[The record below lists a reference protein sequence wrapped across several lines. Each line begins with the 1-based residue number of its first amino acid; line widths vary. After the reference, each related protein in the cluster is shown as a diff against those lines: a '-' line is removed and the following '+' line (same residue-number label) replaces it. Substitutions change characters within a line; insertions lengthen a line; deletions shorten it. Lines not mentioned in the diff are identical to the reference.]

1 MDSEMETEATGG
13 GVSTRFAV
21 DARCERATLGNGV
34 EFWAFGQPGR
44 PLVFVQ
50 HGLGSRKERLLE
62 LALRLV
68 DVGYRAVAVDAPAHG
83 DRRDSE
89 SSGRLADRDHPG
101 FVPFLMQIV
110 QQAAD
115 ELARVA
121 DALESPTWA
130 VAGHSL
136 GGRIALEAARCHA
149 GVACAA
155 AVGAPF
161 GTQLLPESLPPG
173 WRERILAAEPEHNP
187 GQYGR
192 CPLLF
197 AHAADDP
204 VTPASGSKAVADALR
219 GVFPYGSDL
228 PVHREIPTGGH
239 DLVPQLQDAV
249 VDFFRNHYPAR

>member
-1 MDSEMETEATGG
+1 METGTA
-13 GVSTRFAV
+13 GVVPSTRLVV
-21 DARCERATLGNGV
+21 DARCERVTTPGGV
-34 EFWAFGQPGR
+34 ELWAFGQLGR

-68 DVGYRAVAVDAPAHG
+68 SAGYRAVAVDAPAHG
-83 DRRDSE
+83 DRRDPE
-89 SSGRLADRDHPG
+89 SSARLSDRDHPE
-101 FVPFLMQIV
+101 FVPLLMRIV

-115 ELARVA
+115 ELAQVA
-121 DALESPTWA
+121 DALKSPAWA

-136 GGRIALEAARCHA
+136 GGRIALEAARCQA

-161 GTQLLPESLPPG
+161 GAQLLPDSLPPG

-204 VTPASGSKAVADALR
+204 VTPASGSMAVADALR
-219 GVFPYGSDL
+219 RAFPDRADFV
-228 PVHREIPTGGH
+228 VHREIATGGH
-239 DLVPQLQDAV
+239 DLVPELQDLV
-249 VDFFRNHYPAR
+249 VDFFQNHFPAR